1 MYDIEFS
8 FVMLKW
14 GFFVLF
20 FSDET
25 RHFLHS
31 YKDVC
36 KYFVKTRLVEEC
48 QNSLCQ
54 NGITILSGQ
63 QGSGKTL
70 AAVYIMSTS
79 RKYKKWTKIKCTSWV
94 DLLTLKLEA
103 NTLVYI
109 DNLFDGYMYPEEL
122 RKWWCSLC
130 YFYFEKIQ
138 IKNDIHLLIT
148 AKTDVIKEAKEQIKA
163 NVDQIMIHLKA
174 ELFPLSDEE
183 RKHILKSQFE
193 LAKQLKEIQNPEI
206 DSTYAN
212 IKEKDNSCAIGFPLR
227 ANLYAFETNPIN
239 KTKDI
244 FADPVSYVIRHFER
258 EIEKDKDTGVKT
270 LFLFL
275 LFYNSPNS
283 LKPSKRLDLRYGR
296 DLREYLEDP
305 KVVPESLLKEIGP
318 LNFENLPTIAESLK
332 YTILLKQSTMFEF
345 KHQIYLDGASDYFFR
360 KYPGA
365 AVRFFPLDIIRP
377 YAFSDASPKVW
388 SDLIQRFKKELQEN
402 RQNNGTETDIEFPR
416 MLDVLSCKIFDTVQF
431 EKKFGDEFKQDT
443 TLNWLLF
450 TKELRFPFWAK
461 RYGRKILSDTAIHI
475 VKEHFDFQFYQ
486 DLCGECCQMDK
497 KYDAVSGAYMD
508 LERLKERVW
517 KYKTTDKKSIL
528 HLVISS
534 DRSDYE
540 AHVILEKMLKDT
552 SKQDVLLINDL
563 LKCASENR
571 ICSRILCMLELL
583 RKQQES
589 LTGHKPPD
597 VSNVIA
603 QLKICKDYDAHL
615 ELEFL
620 VRICIVF
627 ANCEAPTKTGNTEHN
642 SIDKKYRHV
651 RNLLDLD
658 GNVHDQSRMTKTI
671 QDCLA
676 ECLASDLPLSEERN
690 IPFSVRIS
698 LDLKQAIYDS
708 VRVLSRRKYLL
719 KK

>member
-1 MYDIEFS
+1 M
-8 FVMLKW
+8 
-14 GFFVLF
+14 
-20 FSDET
+20 
-25 RHFLHS
+25 
-31 YKDVC
+31 
-36 KYFVKTRLVEEC
+36 KTRLVEEC
-48 QNSLCQ
+48 QNSLCK

-79 RKYKKWTKIKCTSWV
+79 RTYKKWTKIKFTSWV
-94 DLLTLKLEA
+94 DLLTLELEA

-109 DNLFDGYMYPEEL
+109 DNLFDGNIYPKEL
-122 RKWWCSLC
+122 RKWWCSIC
-130 YFYFEKIQ
+130 YFFFEKIQ
-138 IKNDIHLLIT
+138 SKKDIHLLIT
-148 AKTDVIKEAKEQIKA
+148 AKTEVMKEANEQIRA
-163 NVDQIMIHLKA
+163 NIDKIVIHLKA

-206 DSTYAN
+206 DSTYAA

-244 FADPVSYVIRHFER
+244 FTDPVSYVIRHFER
-258 EIEKDKDTGVKT
+258 EIEKDQDTGVKT
-270 LFLFL
+270 LFFFL
-275 LFYNSPNS
+275 LLYTSPNS
-283 LKPSKRLDLRYGR
+283 LKPNKRLDLRYGR

-305 KVVPESLLKEIGP
+305 KVVPENLLKEIGP
-318 LNFENLPTIAESLK
+318 LNFENLLTIAESLK

-345 KHQIYLDGASDYFFR
+345 KHQIYLDGASDYFLR

-365 AVRFFPLDIIRP
+365 AVRYFPLDIIRP

-388 SDLIQRFKKELQEN
+388 SDLIERFKTELQEKE
-402 RQNNGTETDIEFPR
+402 QNNEADKEIEFPR
-416 MLDVLSCKIFDTVQF
+416 MLEVLRCKIFDTVQF
-431 EKKFGDEFKQDT
+431 EKKFGDEFKQGT

-461 RYGRKILSDTAIHI
+461 RYGRKILSETALHI

-486 DLCGECCQMDK
+486 DLCGECCKMDK
-497 KYDAVSGAYMD
+497 HYDAFSGANMD
-508 LERLKERVW
+508 LEQLKERVW
-517 KYKTTDKKSIL
+517 TFKTTDIKSIL

-540 AHVILEKMLKDT
+540 AHVILEKMLKDM
-552 SKQDVLLINDL
+552 SEQDVLLIDDL
-563 LKCASENR
+563 LKCASEHR

-583 RKQQES
+583 RKQNES

-603 QLKICKDYDAHL
+603 QLKFSKDYDAQL

-620 VRICIVF
+620 VRICIVL
-627 ANCEAPTKTGNTEHN
+627 ANCEAPTKNVNTDYS
-642 SIDKKYRHV
+642 SIDKRFRHV
-651 RNLLDLD
+651 RNVLDLD
-658 GNVHDQSRMTKTI
+658 INVHAQSRMTKTI
-671 QDCLA
+671 KDCLA
-676 ECLASDLPLSEERN
+676 ECQASVLHSPEPKN
-690 IPFSVRIS
+690 IPFTVRIS
-698 LDLKQAIYDS
+698 LELKQAICDS
-708 VRVLSRRKYLL
+708 VRVLSRKKYLL

>member
-1 MYDIEFS
+1 M
-8 FVMLKW
+8 
-14 GFFVLF
+14 
-20 FSDET
+20 
-25 RHFLHS
+25 
-31 YKDVC
+31 
-36 KYFVKTRLVEEC
+36 
-48 QNSLCQ
+48 
-54 NGITILSGQ
+54 
-63 QGSGKTL
+63 
-70 AAVYIMSTS
+70 
-79 RKYKKWTKIKCTSWV
+79 
-94 DLLTLKLEA
+94 
-103 NTLVYI
+103 
-109 DNLFDGYMYPEEL
+109 
-122 RKWWCSLC
+122 
-130 YFYFEKIQ
+130 
-138 IKNDIHLLIT
+138 
-148 AKTDVIKEAKEQIKA
+148 
-163 NVDQIMIHLKA
+163 
-174 ELFPLSDEE
+174 
-183 RKHILKSQFE
+183 
-193 LAKQLKEIQNPEI
+193 
-206 DSTYAN
+206 
-212 IKEKDNSCAIGFPLR
+212 
-227 ANLYAFETNPIN
+227 
-239 KTKDI
+239 
-244 FADPVSYVIRHFER
+244 
-258 EIEKDKDTGVKT
+258 
-270 LFLFL
+270 
-275 LFYNSPNS
+275 LFYTSPNS

-305 KVVPESLLKEIGP
+305 KVVPKSLLKEIGP

-365 AVRFFPLDIIRP
+365 VRYFPLDIIRP
-377 YAFSDASPKVW
+377 YAFSDASPNVW
-388 SDLIQRFKKELQEN
+388 SDLIERLKKELQEN

-431 EKKFGDEFKQDT
+431 EKKFGEEFKQDT
-443 TLNWLLF
+443 TLNWLFF

-461 RYGRKILSDTAIHI
+461 KYGRKMLSDTAIHI

-486 DLCGECCQMDK
+486 DLCGECCKMDK
-497 KYDAVSGAYMD
+497 QYDAVSGAYMD

-517 KYKTTDKKSIL
+517 KFKTTDEKSIL

-563 LKCASENR
+563 LKCASEHR

-589 LTGHKPPD
+589 LTGHTPPD

-620 VRICIVF
+620 VRICIVL
-627 ANCEAPTKTGNTEHN
+627 ANCEAPTKTDKTEHN
-642 SIDKKYRHV
+642 SIDKKYRHI
-651 RNLLDLD
+651 RNVLDLD

-671 QDCLA
+671 QDCLT
-676 ECLASDLPLSEERN
+676 ECQASNLPLSEQRN
-690 IPFSVRIS
+690 IPFTVRIS
-698 LDLKQAIYDS
+698 LELKQAIYDS